1 MHNNSPL
8 RIGIVG
14 AGYIADVVARALAEV
29 PEARF
34 VAVASR
40 GHASARAL
48 AARHEGVEVFE
59 HWQDL
64 VACTGVDAVYC
75 ATPTAAR
82 EAVCLAAA
90 RAGKHL
96 LAEKPFASLASLQ
109 AITTACREQGV
120 AFMDATHFVWHPR
133 HRQLRLELAQRI
145 GRLQAVN
152 SQFFFPSMDPANIR
166 LRPDQEPTGA
176 IGDMAWYSLR
186 ALVEFTPADAVLA
199 GAGGY
204 AQRHAATGAL
214 VRGAATLLLS
224 NGCTCTF
231 DVGYDIGTC
240 VMDLHLLGEQGV
252 ISQDDFVLDWA
263 QSFPIPIPGHAA
275 DFALRSGLQHR
286 GAVARVA
293 TPAPRP
299 QVQEL
304 LKQFVAMARSP
315 DPGATQA
322 SATSTERTQALLDGV
337 LQRLT
342 VIDTPR

>member
-1 MHNNSPL
+1 L

-40 GHASARAL
+40 GQASARAL

-59 HWQDL
+59 RWQDL
-64 VACTGVDAVYC
+64 VASRDVDAVYC

-109 AITTACREQGV
+109 AITTACREQDV

-152 SQFFFPSMDPANIR
+152 SLFFFPSMDPSNIR

-199 GAGGY
+199 DAGGT
-204 AQRHAATGAL
+204 ALRHSDTGAL
-214 VRGAATLLLS
+214 VRGAAALRLS

-240 VMDLHLLGEQGV
+240 VMDLHLLGERGV

-263 QSFPIPIPGHAA
+263 QSFPLPLPDHEA

-286 GAVARVA
+286 DAVTRIA
-293 TPAPRP
+293 TASARP

-304 LKQFVAMARSP
+304 LRQFVAMARSP
-315 DPGATQA
+315 GTGAGQA
-322 SATSTERTQALLDGV
+322 CAMATERTQALLDGV
-337 LQRLT
+337 LKRLT
-342 VIDTPR
+342 VIDAPR